1 MWYNSVE
8 SCYQSEMMIRVVSLA
23 IGIVT
28 SEAYYLAKL
37 VQVVGVS
44 LRGGGELV
52 SWC

>member
-23 IGIVT
+23 VGIVT

-37 VQVVGVS
+37 VYIVGVG
-44 LRGGGELV
+44 LRGVGDVGDG
-52 SWC
+52 